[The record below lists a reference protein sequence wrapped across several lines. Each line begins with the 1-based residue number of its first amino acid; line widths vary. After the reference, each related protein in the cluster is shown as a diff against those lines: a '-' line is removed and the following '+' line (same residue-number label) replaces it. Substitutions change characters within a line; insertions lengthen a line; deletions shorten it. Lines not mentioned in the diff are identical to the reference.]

1 MAGKPA
7 RNKRKKEIMI
17 ADFPTIK
24 ENLHKGMDIF
34 LREEVK
40 RRAPFIAMVGSH
52 FMHEGDKSS
61 YETVD
66 REKKTVDFQR
76 GESKF
81 TLTREEMN
89 KMTIQDIIQKI
100 QASAED
106 LAGQMERHAF
116 QTLSETIEKAGNTIP
131 GNPPF
136 SPDAFLKGLEMIEID
151 FEDDDRNKPH
161 LPTLVTS
168 PEVAA
173 KIKEQEAKTTPEEK
187 KIFEE
192 KREKIMDKKY
202 DDFLAREGKRKLVD

>member
-1 MAGKPA
+1 MAGRPA
-7 RNKRKKEIMI
+7 RNKRKEEIMI
-17 ADFPTIK
+17 VDFPTIK

-116 QTLSETIEKAGNTIP
+116 QKLSETIEKSGNIIP

-151 FEDDDRNKPH
+151 FEDDSRDKPH
-161 LPTLVTS
+161 LPTLIMH
-168 PEVAA
+168 PNLA
-173 KIKEQEAKTTPEEK
+173 KKAMEQEEKMTPEEK
-187 KIFEE
+187 AVFDEE
-192 KREKIMDKKY
+192 KKKIMDKKY